1 MFKRLSNYIRNKGLC
16 FSMRSKSGKVIISIC
31 DELDAVRI
39 VTPHSNELIDGLDE
53 LLPALSR
60 AYRAAQDAS
69 DEKVTEEI
77 HGIRH
82 TLSKVYG

>member
-1 MFKRLSNYIRNKGLC
+1 MFKRITNYIKNKGLC
-16 FSMRSKSGKVIISIC
+16 FAMRSRSGKVTISIC
-31 DELDAVRI
+31 DTLDAVRI

-53 LLPALSR
+53 LMPALSR
-60 AYRAAQDAS
+60 AYKAAQDAS
-69 DEKVTEEI
+69 DEKVADEI